1 MHSDREQRKD
11 PQSGPI
17 SGPVW
22 ISAFTVF
29 LCFCGPLCA
38 NKISRCCYAAYFMS
52 EMLGKYA
59 EMGREFVLQMSNKSY
74 VHHLNSIPNHPMHY
88 LNNWKYSV
96 DCLHRVTNFT
106 NIFKQRVQK
115 YGQET
120 GVTSS
125 QESKVSEVT
134 CLQPSALQTS
144 RTLSLHFLMIS
155 FKCPK
160 LINIQ

>member
-106 NIFKQRVQK
+106 NIFKQRVQT
-115 YGQET
+115 YGQEFKIWQW
-120 GVTSS
+120 SCY
-125 QESKVSEVT
+125 SKMFHPTLNLVEWPGGNEVPYLT
-134 CLQPSALQTS
+134 
-144 RTLSLHFLMIS
+144 
-155 FKCPK
+155 
-160 LINIQ
+160 